1 MINGME
7 YLFVNDEHK
16 EYHCLHDSVPGLSMA
31 KQSQAVLKTYVTC
44 VLLVSA
50 MVVAFTA
57 FNYGEDFTTNM
68 IIGQTIGTT
77 MFGAA
82 FPVLFV
88 LRRTSPFVQ
97 MAAAMAAMATGAVM
111 GIFLGTLVA
120 GKNVHLFFEP
130 RKEVYL
136 EVVILSII
144 TGFLF
149 RYILTA
155 QKKISDALAGI
166 QQEKIKRLTIEKQVI
181 ETNLRLLQ
189 AQIEPHFLFNT
200 LSNILTLLETD
211 LENGKHM
218 LEDLTAYLRIT
229 LSKTRKETT
238 TLGQE
243 IDMIQAYL
251 NIFKIRMGDRLDFT
265 IQVPETLRHLPLPPM
280 LIQPLVENAI
290 EHGLE
295 PKIEGGAI
303 RVSARNE
310 NGCLAIEVKDSGLC
324 FHKSNHD
331 WGVGLTNIRKRLKAL
346 YEDEAALTF
355 EENTP
360 SGLIVTIEVPA

>member
-1 MINGME
+1 
-7 YLFVNDEHK
+7 
-16 EYHCLHDSVPGLSMA
+16 MA
-31 KQSQAVLKTYVTC
+31 KQSQAVIKIYVTS
-44 VLLVSA
+44 VLLVTA
-50 MVVAFTA
+50 MVMALTA
-57 FNYGEDFTTNM
+57 VDYGEDFATNM
-68 IIGQTIGTT
+68 IIGQSIGTT

-82 FPVLFV
+82 VAVLFL
-88 LRRTSPFVQ
+88 LRHTNPFVQ
-97 MAAAMAAMATGAVM
+97 MVAAMTAMATGAVM
-111 GIFLGTLVA
+111 GIFIGTLAA

-130 RKEVYL
+130 RKELFV

-149 RYILTA
+149 RYILTS
-155 QKKISDALAGI
+155 QKRISDALAGI
-166 QQEKIKRLTIEKQVI
+166 QQEKIKRLTIEKQVV

-211 LENGKHM
+211 LDNGKHM

-265 IQVPETLRHLPLPPM
+265 IQVPEDLRHLPLPPM

-303 RVSARNE
+303 WVSARDE
-310 NGCLAIEVKDSGLC
+310 NGRLAIEVKDSGLC
-324 FHKSNHD
+324 FHKNNHD
-331 WGVGLTNIRKRLKAL
+331 WGVGLTNIRKRLQAL
-346 YEDEAALTF
+346 YEAEAALIF
-355 EENTP
+355 KENTP
-360 SGLIVTIEVPA
+360 SGLTVTIKVPA

>member
-1 MINGME
+1 M
-7 YLFVNDEHK
+7 V
-16 EYHCLHDSVPGLSMA
+16 
-31 KQSQAVLKTYVTC
+31 KQSQAVIKIYFTS
-44 VLLVSA
+44 VLLVTA
-50 MVVAFTA
+50 MVVAITA
-57 FNYGEDFTTNM
+57 VDYGEDFVTNM
-68 IIGQTIGTT
+68 IIGQSIGTT
-77 MFGAA
+77 MFGGA
-82 FPVLFV
+82 FAVLYV
-88 LRRTSPFVQ
+88 LRRSSPFVQ

-111 GIFLGTLVA
+111 GIFLGTLAA

-130 RKEVYL
+130 RKEVFV
-136 EVVILSII
+136 EVIILSII

-149 RYILTA
+149 RYILTS
-155 QKKISDALAGI
+155 QKRISDALARI
-166 QQEKIKRLTIEKQVI
+166 QREKIKRLTIEKQMV
-181 ETNLRLLQ
+181 ETNLRVLQ

-211 LENGKHM
+211 LDKGKHM
-218 LEDLTAYLRIT
+218 LEDLTAYLRVT

-251 NIFKIRMGDRLDFT
+251 NIYKIRMGERLDFT
-265 IQVPETLRHLPLPPM
+265 IQVPEYLRHLPLPPM

-303 RVSARNE
+303 WVSVRNE
-310 NGCLAIEVKDSGLC
+310 KGCLAMEVKDSGLC
-324 FHKSNHD
+324 FHKNNHD
-331 WGVGLTNIRKRLKAL
+331 WGVGLTNIRNRLKAL
-346 YEDEAALTF
+346 YEDKAALTF

-360 SGLIVTIEVPA
+360 SGLIVTIEVPV

>member
-1 MINGME
+1 M
-7 YLFVNDEHK
+7 V
-16 EYHCLHDSVPGLSMA
+16 
-31 KQSQAVLKTYVTC
+31 KQSQAVIKIYLTS
-44 VLLVSA
+44 VLLVTA
-50 MVVAFTA
+50 MVVASTA
-57 FNYGEDFTTNM
+57 VDYGEDFVTNM
-68 IIGQTIGTT
+68 IIGQSIGTT

-82 FPVLFV
+82 FAVLFV
-88 LRRTSPFVQ
+88 LRRASPFVQ

-111 GIFLGTLVA
+111 GIFLGTLAA

-130 RKEVYL
+130 RKEVFV
-136 EVVILSII
+136 EVIILSII

-149 RYILTA
+149 RYILTS
-155 QKKISDALAGI
+155 QKRISDALARI
-166 QQEKIKRLTIEKQVI
+166 QQEKIKRLTIEKQMV
-181 ETNLRLLQ
+181 ETNLRVLQ

-211 LENGKHM
+211 LDKGKHM
-218 LEDLTAYLRIT
+218 LEDLTAYLRVT

-251 NIFKIRMGDRLDFT
+251 NIYKIRMGERLDFT
-265 IQVPETLRHLPLPPM
+265 IRVPEDLRHLPLPPM

-303 RVSARNE
+303 WVSARNE
-310 NGCLAIEVKDSGLC
+310 RGRLAMEVKDSGLC
-324 FHKSNHD
+324 FHKGNHD
-331 WGVGLTNIRKRLKAL
+331 WGVGLTNIRNRLNAL
-346 YEDEAALTF
+346 YEDNAALTF

-360 SGLIVTIEVPA
+360 SGLIVTIEVPV